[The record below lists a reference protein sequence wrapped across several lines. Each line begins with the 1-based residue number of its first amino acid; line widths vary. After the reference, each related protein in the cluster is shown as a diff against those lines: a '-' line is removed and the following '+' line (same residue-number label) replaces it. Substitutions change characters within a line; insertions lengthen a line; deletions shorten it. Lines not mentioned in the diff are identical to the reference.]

1 MEYVYLFPIAVI
13 VATLASASGFSGGVY
28 FQPFYN
34 LFLQLPLSTSIA
46 NGIATETVGMSGGAL
61 GYLFKKKVKIKI
73 FLSLVPYV
81 IVGIISAFLF
91 KHLINTFILKKIV
104 GICMLLAAFFKF
116 QSLLKGHSQKSK
128 IPERH
133 LLYPLIS
140 FLAGLFS
147 AITGTGNAETHGP
160 LLERFEDTAATEARA
175 TAIALEA
182 AGNLTITIINLI
194 VSDLDWNILKF
205 TLPGVLIGSQIG
217 VYLGAKFENK
227 WIHILFAVSVAMIGI
242 FYLAN

>member
-1 MEYVYLFPIAVI
+1 MEYIYLFPIAIV
-13 VATLASASGFSGGVY
+13 VATIASASGFSGGVY

-46 NGIATETVGMSGGAL
+46 NGIATETVGMSAGAL
-61 GYLFKKKVKIKI
+61 GYLFKKKVKINLFI
-73 FLSLVPYV
+73 SLVPYV
-81 IVGIISAFLF
+81 VVGIISAFLF
-91 KHLINTFILKKIV
+91 KHLIVTSVLKKIV

-116 QSLLKGHSQKSK
+116 QSLLNGSSYKNK
-128 IPERH
+128 IPTRH
-133 LLYPLIS
+133 FLYPIIS
-140 FLAGLFS
+140 FFAGLFS
-147 AITGTGNAETHGP
+147 AVTGTGNAETHGP
-160 LLERFEDTAATEARA
+160 LLERFEETSAGEARA

-217 VYLGAKFENK
+217 VYLGSKFENK
-227 WIHILFAVSVAMIGI
+227 WIHIVFALSVAMIGM
-242 FYLAN
+242 FYIVK